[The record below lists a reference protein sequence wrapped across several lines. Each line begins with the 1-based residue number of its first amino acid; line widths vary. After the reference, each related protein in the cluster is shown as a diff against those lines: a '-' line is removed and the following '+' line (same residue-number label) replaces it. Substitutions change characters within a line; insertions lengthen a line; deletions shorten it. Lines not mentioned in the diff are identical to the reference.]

1 MQMFPWFGTLKAAR
15 DEMSLMAQAKYEA
28 FLDAKS
34 QVYYD
39 VQRTWYDL
47 YRINNEI
54 KISERNLQILKAI
67 ERIALVKYGSSG
79 AGGSETSSGTAL
91 TDLYRIRIE
100 TGELEN
106 NIALFND
113 RKKTLTAVFNSYL
126 DRNPATAVEI
136 TDTLLTDTLDIS
148 LLAVPDSILANNPM
162 LSMLR
167 YEEQSYNSREK
178 MVSRMG
184 LPMLGLGIDYSLIRP
199 GEMSESPMNGKDMI
213 MPMVSLTLPVYRKKY
228 RSFKNETEL
237 LKESVAQNYS
247 AMENSLQTEYFQAL
261 QMHEDARRRLKLYS
275 DEYMLAKKSLDIIL
289 KSFSASGSSL
299 TDVLRLQQQV
309 LDYELKQSGAVAD
322 CNTSVAWL
330 RRLTAVIKI

>member
-1 MQMFPWFGTLKAAR
+1 
-15 DEMSLMAQAKYEA
+15 
-28 FLDAKS
+28 
-34 QVYYD
+34 
-39 VQRTWYDL
+39 
-47 YRINNEI
+47 
-54 KISERNLQILKAI
+54 
-67 ERIALVKYGSSG
+67 
-79 AGGSETSSGTAL
+79 
-91 TDLYRIRIE
+91 
-100 TGELEN
+100 
-106 NIALFND
+106 
-113 RKKTLTAVFNSYL
+113 
-126 DRNPATAVEI
+126 
-136 TDTLLTDTLDIS
+136 
-148 LLAVPDSILANNPM
+148 
-162 LSMLR
+162 
-167 YEEQSYNSREK
+167 
-178 MVSRMG
+178 
-184 LPMLGLGIDYSLIRP
+184 
-199 GEMSESPMNGKDMI
+199 MNGKDMI

-228 RSFKNETEL
+228 RSLKNETEL